1 MLFADLVIHGVNK
14 KHVPTA
20 LVKYG
25 KEITTDGLGFCNSVS
40 FFVLLKCMGAILFYH
55 S

>member
-25 KEITTDGLGFCNSVS
+25 KEITTDSSGFCNCV
-40 FFVLLKCMGAILFYH
+40 FFRG